1 MAAQSTGGAATVRSA
16 PRRKKF
22 PKILAEYVETTRT
35 CDTDMWRYRI
45 LLRSFWL
52 RWADTP
58 MEERFALVADE
69 PPSLGKRW
77 DAFVAGY
84 AQELCCRYQIDPP
97 GWVFQPEKYLDHF
110 WFPTAPRRNR
120 LLWAITSP
128 APWLQEHGVIVWDR
142 ELVLAQELIEGKG
155 AVSSWR
161 RNNME
166 PLTRQDMVECFE
178 DIANRIR
185 FKFVKGTIYLV
196 GGAAVAMAYDDS
208 RMSIDIDAR
217 IESAHGEIQRAILDI
232 ARERGWPTTWL
243 NEQPVHYIPRGED
256 SSSVTVFYHSNLTV
270 RAAAPRR
277 LIAMKMIAGRER
289 DINDI
294 AVLLPYA
301 KELRTVEDMMALL
314 QRMLPDE
321 EYPESTV
328 RDTAEES
335 LRRAGL
341 L

>member
-1 MAAQSTGGAATVRSA
+1 MTAQSTSGAAAVRTA

-22 PKILAEYVETTRT
+22 PKILAEYVETTRS

-58 MEERFALVADE
+58 VEERFALVADE

-97 GWVFQPEKYLDHF
+97 EWVFQPEKYLDHF
-110 WFPTAPRRNR
+110 WFPTDPSKYSMLRAV
-120 LLWAITSP
+120 ISP

-166 PLTRQDMVECFE
+166 PLTRQDMIECFE

-208 RMSIDIDAR
+208 RTSIDIDAR

-256 SSSVTVFYHSNLTV
+256 SSSTTVYYHPNLVV

-294 AVLLPYA
+294 AVLLSYA
-301 KELRTVEDMMALL
+301 KELQTVKDLIDLMHRFYPDPEI
-314 QRMLPDE
+314 PDE
-321 EYPESTV
+321 L
-328 RDTAEES
+328 AEDRAEKA
-335 LRRAGL
+335 LRKAGL